1 MNPPTCHKVCSEL
14 MEQGVCSVPVGRS
27 LSRTSG
33 TKSCSDLCK
42 TKGQDTWCLP
52 TGDRRFLG
60 MGGSGGPGK
69 PNQSG
74 VGFRPHP
81 LERFQKPPGP
91 PRPQKSTISGWPS
104 IFTLARR
111 RPLLLWQWPYRAI
124 KNAKMHCFSPTG
136 DLRFWGLGGPGAPG
150 KPNQSGGGF
159 APHSLEGLPK
169 PPGPPRP
176 PKTSA
181 QDEPSGSRTLVE
193 TVGSKFSPTH
203 CGETCGDNIGE
214 NIGETFGENFH
225 AFLSH
230 TFINFGGG
238 NWWVKVSTTSLGR
251 SPTPMFHQASRS
263 ALQGSSAVRP
273 CEGAR
278 QLGLARQLGPARELG
293 STALQTLYI

>member
-1 MNPPTCHKVCSEL
+1 MCVFIFMFTCCHISTTCQPFKNKAAHHTTNNHDWYCAKLSVILSPTDESQSWCKRQSPPSCNPHRERCIVVSPA
-14 MEQGVCSVPVGRS
+14 
-27 LSRTSG
+27 
-33 TKSCSDLCK
+33 
-42 TKGQDTWCLP
+42 
-52 TGDRRFLG
+52 GDRRFG
-60 MGGSGGPGK
+60 
-69 PNQSG
+69 
-74 VGFRPHP
+74 
-81 LERFQKPPGP
+81 
-91 PRPQKSTISGWPS
+91 
-104 IFTLARR
+104 
-111 RPLLLWQWPYRAI
+111 
-124 KNAKMHCFSPTG
+124 
-136 DLRFWGLGGPGAPG
+136 GLGGPGGPG

-193 TVGSKFSPTH
+193 TFGSKFSPTH
-203 CGETCGDNIGE
+203 CGETCGDNIGG

-238 NWWVKVSTTSLGR
+238 NWWVKVSTTSPGR

-263 ALQGSSAVRP
+263 ALQGSSAARP

-278 QLGLARQLGPARELG
+278 QIGPARQLGPARELG
-293 STALQTLYI
+293 STALQALYI